1 MIDGTTLAV
10 ILLATTLVV
19 TLGAGT
25 TGFIVGMITR
35 LIFRNSF
42 KSFVADQFAT
52 AQDNIDQEAHAALTK
67 LREDE
72 ANAKARLQTELASAQ
87 AQIAHLYKEA
97 AAAAKQGG
105 PKPTSFN

>member
-10 ILLATTLVV
+10 ILLATAFVT
-19 TLGAGT
+19 TLGAGAA
-25 TGFIVGMITR
+25 GFVVGMITR
-35 LIFRNSF
+35 LFFRNTF
-42 KSFVADQFAT
+42 RSFVGDQFET
-52 AQDNIDQEAHAALTK
+52 AQEAIDQEVYAALTK

-105 PKPTSFN
+105 TKPTSFN